1 MSYGMTY
8 DEYWNG
14 DNLLPR
20 YYRQKH
26 KIEIDRANRQAWLQ
40 GAYVYKA
47 IQANAPIFQVFSKDR
62 TPAPYMDAPIPL
74 TKEEVEAEEERKEK
88 KKQGE
93 MREAFSRMAMG
104 INQQFKGKGESLD
117 G

>member
-20 YYRQKH
+20 YYRKKH
-26 KIEIDRANRQAWLQ
+26 EIEINQANRQAWLQ

-47 IQANAPIFQVFSKDR
+47 VLACAPIFQVLSKDK
-62 TPAPYMDAPIPL
+62 TPLPYMDAPIPL
-74 TKEEVEAEEERKEK
+74 TAEEAEAEEERKER
-88 KKQGE
+88 KKQK
-93 MREAFSRMAMG
+93 EAFDAMSRMAMSMKER
-104 INQQFKGKGESLD
+104 FKGKGDSED